1 MRITWPKI
9 KSTEYIEIYGM
20 PIQYENGKIYR
31 ILCPD
36 GQYYIGST
44 TSTLEQRLR
53 QHKMQGKQNPNRKVY
68 KTIHEQGWDSIEIE
82 LLEDFPCTTKN
93 ELTARE
99 DIFIKQAKENDPMC
113 LNVIR
118 SHVTQEEKKELLK
131 QYYEAHKEEIKEQHK
146 EYYADPVVKE
156 KTDQYQADYRKR
168 NAEKRRAYSK
178 QYAQDHLEE
187 VKQARKEY
195 YQTKKEE
202 LIAKNKA
209 YVEANKEIVQE
220 RKRRWTQAYK
230 EKNAEAIQ
238 AEQAQRKQARQAKT
252 QDAKQQRETPV
263 LCECGGTYQP
273 YRKSRHDASKK
284 HQLYA
289 KPPTS

>member
-1 MRITWPKI
+1 
-9 KSTEYIEIYGM
+9 M
-20 PIQYENGKIYR
+20 PDDRYTHGKIYR
-31 ILCPD
+31 LVCPD
-36 GQYYIGST
+36 GHYYIGST
-44 TSTLEQRLR
+44 INQLKYRLNN
-53 QHKMQGKQNPNRKVY
+53 HKVSSKSSKAKVY
-68 KTIHEQGWDSIEIE
+68 EYINAIGWDDIKIE
-82 LLEDFPCTTKN
+82 LIEDCPCNSKETLLQREAFYIN
-93 ELTARE
+93 ELKDDTL
-99 DIFIKQAKENDPMC
+99 C
-113 LNVIR
+113 LNTNR

-178 QYAQDHLEE
+178 QYAQDHPEE
-187 VKQARKEY
+187 VKQAKKEY

-202 LIAKNKA
+202 IIAKNKA